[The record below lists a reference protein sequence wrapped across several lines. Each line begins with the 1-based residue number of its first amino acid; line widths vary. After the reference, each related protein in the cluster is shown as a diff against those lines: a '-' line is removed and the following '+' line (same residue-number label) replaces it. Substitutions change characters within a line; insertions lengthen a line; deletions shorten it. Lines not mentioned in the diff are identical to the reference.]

1 MLSTTVSV
9 ERKLDRRRGEKR
21 TETEVVVH
29 GAIARETTNYTAL
42 KMSNTSAEHMV
53 ALMLFTEVLS
63 KAQLRAL
70 RGKGENV
77 KEVQAVVENGRKFDK
92 VSLAVTRKVRR
103 PEGGFE
109 FKVESMD
116 TAYFVDRRD
125 GAIYGVKS
133 PVAPNL
139 NHFYGT
145 LFTVDKWDWTGERAK
160 PVDEEAAGVEAV
172 GGYGEFVHYQPKA
185 KQAEPVVEVAAV
197 A

>member
-1 MLSTTVSV
+1 MLSTRVSV
-9 ERKLDRRRGEKR
+9 ERKLDRRRGDKKSDV
-21 TETEVVVH
+21 EVVVH
-29 GAIARETTNYTAL
+29 GSVARETTNYT
-42 KMSNTSAEHMV
+42 KMSNTSPEYMV
-53 ALMLFTEVLS
+53 ALMLFTETLS

-70 RGKGENV
+70 RGRGESV
-77 KEVQAVVENGRKFDK
+77 KEVEAVVENGRKFDK
-92 VSLAVTRKVRR
+92 VSLAMTRKVRK

-109 FKVESMD
+109 YVVESMD

-139 NHFYGT
+139 NHFYGSV
-145 LFTVDKWDWTGERAK
+145 FTADKWDWSEERAR
-160 PVDEEAAGVEAV
+160 PVDPEAAGVEAV

-185 KQAEPVVEVAAV
+185 KVETPEPVEAV